1 MVLPNQ
7 RHRNDTSKAQSRKIT
22 TAHRRH
28 YPKGTSH
35 KNHTCEIRPNSTST
49 MPEPLKPRKRP
60 PSPQNHK
67 IFDAWNSASTGHQ
80 RHRAGYAGSSGWRD
94 TRMLKLERQ
103 FRDGDCLRE
112 EDSAPT
118 ARARAFDGICVSE
131 CDDGPAEK
139 EIEKDKENVTVN
151 GTGEWRWVSDAEAKR
166 SHMGVRDIRSFM
178 GVSKRKAD
186 DSVALVDGKKQKV
199 IEDSAQRPTV
209 KLSSAL
215 EGSSDRVFS
224 RSSSSETAAKPEGSP
239 KIFAGMTVFI
249 NGSTL
254 PLISDHKL
262 KQLLIQHG
270 AQVSIFMARK
280 SVSHMIV
287 GQPNA
292 GAEAGGAGGGLSARK
307 LQQEIARGGWKGV
320 KITNVEWYGCSN
332 WSACIPGYLY

>member
-1 MVLPNQ
+1 
-7 RHRNDTSKAQSRKIT
+7 
-22 TAHRRH
+22 
-28 YPKGTSH
+28 
-35 KNHTCEIRPNSTST
+35 
-49 MPEPLKPRKRP
+49 
-60 PSPQNHK
+60 
-67 IFDAWNSASTGHQ
+67 
-80 RHRAGYAGSSGWRD
+80 
-94 TRMLKLERQ
+94 MLKLERQ

-112 EDSAPT
+112 EDSAPST
-118 ARARAFDGICVSE
+118 SARAFDGICVSE
-131 CDDGPAEK
+131 CDDGPVEN
-139 EIEKDKENVTVN
+139 EREKENVTVN
-151 GTGEWRWVSDAEAKR
+151 GPGEWRWVSDAEAKR

-178 GVSKRKAD
+178 GISKRKAD
-186 DSVALVDGKKQKV
+186 DSVTLVDGKKQK
-199 IEDSAQRPTV
+199 IAEDSVQRATV
-209 KLSSAL
+209 KSTSAL
-215 EGSSDRVFS
+215 DESRDKVSSR
-224 RSSSSETAAKPEGSP
+224 SSSETASTSSRPP

-320 KITNVEWYGCSN
+320 KITSVEWYGCLN
-332 WSACIPGYLY
+332 RPAYML